1 MANVEFNPVVEGTK
15 GALSKSG
22 LITRKKTY
30 RDQRGRIIAYG
41 KQEGYFITNPRS
53 FKHNP
58 MVGKELEH
66 HNLWREVC
74 AQAKEELA
82 NPELR
87 LNWEIGKKVADYEIL
102 AHWWANEVRGTNCKL
117 YIGMAPYRLEN
128 ASPKSPW
135 GIGNE
140 IQRQMRLNRAI
151 PEISGECFY
160 STKPLLQSARCLRH
174 HQSRLCRG

>member
-15 GALSKSG
+15 GALSKGG
-22 LITRKKTY
+22 LITRQKTY

-66 HNLWREVC
+66 HNLWRDVC

-82 NPELR
+82 DLLAQAHCTSCDEFLGKNRIYNER
-87 LNWEIGKKVADYEIL
+87 LSLLNRRDTLEANLKVVAGND
-102 AHWWANEVRGTNCKL
+102 AGTPVSEVQ
-117 YIGMAPYRLEN
+117 PQN
-128 ASPKSPW
+128 ASPLMLVTLPIYLLYEAS
-135 GIGNE
+135 ILVVR
-140 IQRQMRLNRAI
+140 I
-151 PEISGECFY
+151 
-160 STKPLLQSARCLRH
+160 LQSD
-174 HQSRLCRG
+174 